1 MRSDV
6 DAIMGNNHGLITR
19 GQAIAAGLT
28 PREIDRHVRDGAWVA
43 VRRGVYVDATFHG
56 SLTTLGDKQ
65 RLRDRAAC
73 SSITVPFVR
82 SHTTSALEQEIAVLL
97 PPSPMTHVTR
107 PCVGTH
113 NKNGIKHHLAPYPDD
128 QVIEINGFK
137 LLHPVRTAIDIARE
151 YGHPY
156 GVVAVDRVRWMGHP
170 ISEFEAVLE
179 WMIHWP
185 DRRNAV
191 RAVARSDD
199 GAESIGETLTRDLLE
214 EMGYTDIETQF
225 GLTDGRR
232 EAWADMRIGRHL
244 FEFDGKLKFLREQQ
258 GGVALRPVEEVLWD
272 EKVREDFLRG
282 FHLGMSRLTWGDV
295 WGGGRE
301 AAKRRLEREIS
312 ATSSRWGTSIADLE
326 RYIIRRRRRAA

>member
-1 MRSDV
+1 MRPDV
-6 DAIMGNNHGLITR
+6 LAIMSTNHGLITR
-19 GQAIAAGLT
+19 AQARAAGLT
-28 PREIDRHVRDGAWVA
+28 GREIDRYVRTGSWVA
-43 VRRGVYVDATFHG
+43 VRRGVYVDAELHAA
-56 SLTTLGDKQ
+56 LTTLTDKQ

-73 SSITVPFVR
+73 LSINVPYVR

-113 NKNGIKHHLAPYPDD
+113 NKNGIKHHLAPYRPD
-128 QVIEINGFK
+128 QVIEVHGFK
-137 LLHPVRTAIDIARE
+137 VLDPVRTAIDIARE
-151 YGHPY
+151 HGHPY

-179 WMIHWP
+179 SMIHWP
-185 DRRNAV
+185 DRRRAV
-191 RAVARSDD
+191 FAVARSDD
-199 GAESIGETLTRDLLE
+199 GAESIGETLARDLLE
-214 EMGYTDIETQF
+214 EMGYTGISTQF

-232 EAWADMRIGRHL
+232 EAWADLRVGRHL
-244 FEFDGKLKFLREQQ
+244 VEFDGKLKILGRQR
-258 GGVALRPVEEVLWD
+258 GGVALRRAEDVVWD

-282 FHLGMSRLTWGDV
+282 FHLGMSRLTWSDV
-295 WGGGRE
+295 WGNGRE

-312 ATSSRWGTSIADLE
+312 ATNALWGTSIADLE